1 MIRYKILAAVF
12 SVIVAVAEEFS
23 LLKLDSLSQNVE
35 IEEKWLAIP
44 EPPRA
49 TPIPLPTLKVSASVY
64 HPEPRQTD
72 STPFITADGSR
83 INRID
88 PGKHRWLAVSR
99 NLHARW
105 GGDLQ
110 FGDSLWVSGIS
121 DDMDGLYIVRDVMN
135 RRFRNQVDILV
146 GRKDKVMGFWKN
158 VGIAKFE
165 QPGQRSSAV
174 AVTN

>member
-23 LLKLDSLSQNVE
+23 LLRSESPSPKVE
-35 IEEKWLAIP
+35 VEEKWLAIP

-49 TPIPLPTLKVSASVY
+49 TPIPLPMLKVSASVY

-83 INRID
+83 INRKD
-88 PGKHRWLAVSR
+88 PGSHRWLAVSR

-121 DDMDGLYIVRDVMN
+121 DEMDGWYIVRDVMN
-135 RRFRNQVDILV
+135 RRFRNQVDI
-146 GRKDKVMGFWKN
+146 
-158 VGIAKFE
+158 
-165 QPGQRSSAV
+165 
-174 AVTN
+174 

>member
-23 LLKLDSLSQNVE
+23 LLKSESPSPKVE
-35 IEEKWLAIP
+35 EQWLTITEPTRP
-44 EPPRA
+44 EP
-49 TPIPLPTLKVSASVY
+49 ILLPTLTVSASVY
-64 HPEPRQTD
+64 HPEPHQTD

-83 INRID
+83 INRKD

-105 GGDLQ
+105 GGDLE
-110 FGDSLWVSGIS
+110 FGDSLWVTGIS
-121 DDMDGLYIVRDVMN
+121 DDLDGLYIVRDVMN

-165 QPGQRSSAV
+165 QTNQRSTAV